1 MEAGLD
7 RALIAAYGEI
17 LTLLK
22 TDEDRMEKLEE
33 FDEAV
38 AVDIPDWE
46 EKMKEYVSD
55 KKNAEECIRAIEAF
69 HAKYHV
75 VDENGNRVYERIRM
89 GNGLHQIVITYDANA
104 EGKDKLTI
112 REVPDIESM
121 DLDDLQKYYETV
133 TARYCEL
140 EDEEPSDAESE
151 ESEEYRKWEKLYEE
165 IEELKEE
172 VEERI
177 EELGGEV

>member
-1 MEAGLD
+1 
-7 RALIAAYGEI
+7 
-17 LTLLK
+17 
-22 TDEDRMEKLEE
+22 
-33 FDEAV
+33 
-38 AVDIPDWE
+38 
-46 EKMKEYVSD
+46 
-55 KKNAEECIRAIEAF
+55 
-69 HAKYHV
+69 
-75 VDENGNRVYERIRM
+75 M

-133 TARYCEL
+133 TVRYCEL
-140 EDEEPSDAESE
+140 EDEEPSDAD
-151 ESEEYRKWEKLYEE
+151 SEEYRKWEKLYEE

>member
-17 LTLLK
+17 LALLTTEK
-22 TDEDRMEKLEE
+22 DRMEKLEE

-46 EKMKEYVSD
+46 ERMIEYVSD

-69 HAKYHV
+69 HAKYHM
-75 VDENGNRVYERIRM
+75 VDENGNPIYERIRF
-89 GNGLHQIVITYDANA
+89 GNGLHQIVFTYDASA
-104 EGKDKLTI
+104 EGKDKFTI

-121 DLDDLQKYYETV
+121 DLEGIQKYYETV

-140 EDEEPSDAESE
+140 EDEEPADAD
-151 ESEEYRKWEKLYEE
+151 SEEYRKWEKLYEE

-177 EELGGEV
+177 EELGGEE